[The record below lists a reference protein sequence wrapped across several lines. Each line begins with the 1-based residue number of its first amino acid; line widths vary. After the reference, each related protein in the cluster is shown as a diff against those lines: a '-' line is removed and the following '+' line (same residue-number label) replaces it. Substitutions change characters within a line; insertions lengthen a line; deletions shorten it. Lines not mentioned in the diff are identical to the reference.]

1 MLYTLEQKPV
11 EVDKVFNDSAATELD
26 NTPVEESID
35 SNNVPHTDSN
45 VQSDAKTYSEHAS
58 EQSINTGS
66 GTHQTDMFDDT
77 VPENSYHRSSVN
89 ESNNDEIER
98 EIAIQSPNQ
107 ITQGSDSSFIPRRS
121 VRVKSKPQWMKND
134 QYVFSQIHQPDWK
147 SRAEYLHS
155 LMSTAAFKDVDSRVI
170 SDALINIITKSSD

>member
-1 MLYTLEQKPV
+1 M
-11 EVDKVFNDSAATELD
+11 
-26 NTPVEESID
+26 
-35 SNNVPHTDSN
+35 
-45 VQSDAKTYSEHAS
+45 QSDAKTYSEHAS

-89 ESNNDEIER
+89 ESNNDELER

-121 VRVKSKPQWMKND
+121 VRVKSTPKWMKND

-147 SRAEYLHS
+147 SRAEYLQS
-155 LMSTAAFKDVDSRVI
+155 LMSTAAFKDVESRVL
-170 SDALINIITKSSD
+170 SDALINIITKSSDSF